1 MPEIEAVNE
10 ESFDTEVTHSKIP
23 TLVDFWTPQCG
34 PCKPLSIIL
43 KKFYE
48 TVEGNLKIVKINAEE
63 CPGLANRLG
72 VRGVPTLMLFHHGKA
87 IGTQTGVLLPPEL
100 RQWIETCLPETSRES
115 KR

>member
-1 MPEIEAVNE
+1 MPDIEAVNE

-48 TVEGNLKIVKINAEE
+48 TVDGKLKIVKINAEE

-72 VRGVPTLMLFHHGKA
+72 VRGVPTLMLFHLGKA
-87 IGTQTGVLLPPEL
+87 IGTQTGVLFPPEL